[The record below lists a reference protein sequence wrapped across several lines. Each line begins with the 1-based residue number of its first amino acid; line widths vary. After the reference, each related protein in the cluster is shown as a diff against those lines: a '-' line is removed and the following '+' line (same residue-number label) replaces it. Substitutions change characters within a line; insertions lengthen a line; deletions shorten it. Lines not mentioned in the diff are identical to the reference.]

1 MTQLC
6 SVRKIVVVGVMVALL
21 IGVGSPASAAGREGR
36 NATTGAQLFPI
47 VVGCGAYSLGLGY
60 SQYHSKTLPPMTGNS
75 GVVYFCGI
83 AGADVIIL
91 ESVLDPFNQQLSSDI
106 YQTLNGIESV
116 HSYFFE
122 QEGISQFDYKARCD
136 LTIESGCPM
145 NAQYE
150 VAFTISAYTA
160 EDFCGEEWCICRENY
175 HCDEGLV
182 CRPFFTEFANSHGEC
197 VRAEWWLD

>member
-1 MTQLC
+1 MVQLC
-6 SVRKIVVVGVMVALL
+6 SVRRIVVVGVLVALL
-21 IGVGSPASAAGREGR
+21 VGAGSPALAAGRTER
-36 NATTGAQLFPI
+36 NAATEAQLFPI
-47 VVGCGAYSLGLGY
+47 VFGCGAYGLVLGY
-60 SQYHSKTLPPMTGNS
+60 SQYHSKTLPPITGNS

-106 YQTLNGIESV
+106 YHTLNGIESV

-122 QEGISQFDYKARCD
+122 QEGISQFEYKARCD